1 MLENDV
7 CHPTDDVRI
16 DCVIAWGLYMEFR
29 LLRSK
34 LDVAKLTLAV
44 RLLYGLAFWSCLWL
58 HCTLKLVS
66 FVKSGMF
73 FSPRSVF

>member
-44 RLLYGLAFWSCLWL
+44 RLL
-58 HCTLKLVS
+58 
-66 FVKSGMF
+66 
-73 FSPRSVF
+73 